1 MLRRVLLASFLLLSF
16 AGLARAEDEHDVT
29 VRWYGQACFELRF
42 PTGFVVLCDPFDAK
56 IGYVFP
62 KDVKPDLVTIS
73 HEHFDH
79 SNDKEVSGSPEV
91 LRGLTS
97 ADQKTQDWKKHV
109 VVRNGVHVRT
119 VGVFHDQKEGA
130 ERGKDAIFVFEA
142 EKKGAF
148 GTIAHLGDLGH
159 LLTDEQVKAIGP
171 IDALLIPVG
180 GLATIDAEMAKK
192 VCDQLKPRV
201 LIVPMHYKTPALE
214 VKIPLADAEPFLKL
228 FEGKVKRAE
237 GNETKVKGDEKAE
250 LEVVVLGY
258 QAKESPV
265 PKENPVKEGSSS
277 SLSLK
282 DERAWVDAQ
291 PGPGK
296 DPELHLTAE
305 LTASGGAKGGTLTV
319 EATLDGKKLE
329 LEDDATSQAQPK
341 GGWKLEP
348 NKKRVFKLALKE
360 GQKGKK
366 GASIK
371 LDVKLETAGGVSQQ
385 STSMTVQEVQ

>member
-1 MLRRVLLASFLLLSF
+1 MRRVRLASVLLSASFLLLSF
-16 AGLARAEDEHDVT
+16 AGFTRAEDEHDVT

-42 PTGFVVLCDPFDAK
+42 PTGLVVLCDPFDAK

-97 ADQKTQDWKKHV
+97 ADQKTQDWKKHDV
-109 VVRNGVHVRT
+109 TRKGVHVRT
-119 VGVFHDQKEGA
+119 VGVFHDEKSGA
-130 ERGKDAIFVFEA
+130 DRGKDAIFVFEA

-159 LLTDEQVKAIGP
+159 VLTDEQVKAIGP
-171 IDALLIPVG
+171 VEALLIPVG
-180 GLATIDAEMAKK
+180 GLATIDAAAAKK

-201 LIVPMHYKTPALE
+201 LIVPMHYKTPALD

-228 FEGKVKRAE
+228 FEGKAKRAE
-237 GNETKVKGDEKAE
+237 GNETKVRGDEKAE

-258 QAKESPV
+258 PG
-265 PKENPVKEGSSS
+265 KENPVKEGSS

-296 DPELHLTAE
+296 DPQLHLSAE
-305 LTASGGAKGGTLTV
+305 LAASGGAKGGTLTV

-329 LEDDATSQAQPK
+329 VEDDATSEAQPK
-341 GGWKLEP
+341 GGWKLEA

-366 GASIK
+366 GATIK
-371 LDVKLETAGGVSQQ
+371 LDVKLETAAGVSQ
-385 STSMTVQEVQ
+385 SSASITIQEVQ

>member
-1 MLRRVLLASFLLLSF
+1 VRRVLLASFLLLAF
-16 AGLARAEDEHDVT
+16 ASLARAEDEKDVT

-42 PTGFVVLCDPFDAK
+42 PTGLVVLCDPFDAK

-97 ADQKTQDWKKHV
+97 ADQKTQEWKKHDLV
-109 VVRNGVHVRT
+109 KKGVHVRT

-159 LLTDEQVKAIGP
+159 VLNDEQVKAIGP

-180 GLATIDAEMAKK
+180 GLATIDAPMAKK

-228 FEGKVKRAE
+228 FEGKVKRE
-237 GNETKVKGDEKAE
+237 DGNETKVRGDEKAE

-258 QAKESPV
+258 TG
-265 PKENPVKEGSSS
+265 KENPVKEGSS

-291 PGPGK
+291 PGK
-296 DPELHLTAE
+296 DAQLHLTAE
-305 LTASGGAKGGTLTV
+305 VTAAGGAKGGTLTV
-319 EATLDGKKLE
+319 EATLDGKKLDV
-329 LEDDATSQAQPK
+329 EDDATSEGQPK

-348 NKKRVFKLALKE
+348 NKKRVLKLALKE

-366 GASIK
+366 GGTLELEVKLDAGSGVQKKSASIP
-371 LDVKLETAGGVSQQ
+371 
-385 STSMTVQEVQ
+385 VQEVQ